1 MEILEKSISEKVDL
15 AIAKIALL
23 CNQINRKTEMCCF
36 FEDVAHCSYI
46 TVSLYKTKKEY
57 NSTPIKFQ
65 ESYNIVVKTNHLIGE
80 DTQNRLNNLNRVVE
94 YLEDVLKSKEI
105 SYDSLY
111 KETSEIVTAYYI

>member
-36 FEDVAHCSYI
+36 FEDVAHCSFI
-46 TVSLYKTKKEY
+46 TVRLHKTKKEY
-57 NSTPIKFQ
+57 NSTPIKFE
-65 ESYNIVVKTNHLIGE
+65 ESYNSVGRILIGE

-105 SYDSLY
+105 SYDYLY
-111 KETSEIVTAYYI
+111 KETSEIVTGYYI

>member
-15 AIAKIALL
+15 AIVKIALL

-36 FEDVAHCSYI
+36 FEDVAHCSFI
-46 TVSLYKTKKEY
+46 TVRLHETKKKY
-57 NSTPIKFQ
+57 NSIPIKFEQ
-65 ESYNIVVKTNHLIGE
+65 SYNIVGKSNHLIGE

-105 SYDSLY
+105 SYDYLY
-111 KETSEIVTAYYI
+111 KETSEIVTGYYI